1 VIVGITLKEARNA
14 IGRTCVYV
22 PPSARAR
29 HPSQKPKV
37 GVIESVSS
45 IYVMV
50 RYPNAKSLTA
60 LPCNCIELVPES
72 SGFIF

>member
-1 VIVGITLKEARNA
+1 MGMTLKEARNA

-22 PPSARAR
+22 SPSARAR

-60 LPCNCIELVPES
+60 LPINCVELLDEH
-72 SGFIF
+72 

>member
-1 VIVGITLKEARNA
+1 MGITLKEARNA

-22 PPSARAR
+22 SPSARSR
-29 HPSQKPKV
+29 HPSQKRKV

-50 RYPNAKSLTA
+50 RYPNAKSLAA
-60 LPCNCIELVPES
+60 LPCNCVTLVGDDEH
-72 SGFIF
+72 